1 MQETQQTQV
10 WSLSWEDSL
19 KDKMATHSSIL
30 AWKIP
35 WTEEPGRP
43 QSMGSQKVRHDWATK
58 QARLK
63 KKKCTRRQ
71 SSVGLTRLY
80 STPGG
85 GWKVLTDSPMKTH
98 VQQGQRQPFKEQVR
112 PHTEEG
118 GVHAGQ
124 ARTLNPLYN
133 FSAAQSHPAMS
144 PGLTLAGAI
153 ASKEEEARRIDPTT
167 SKQPA
172 LQT

>member
-1 MQETQQTQV
+1 MDRGAWQATIHGVTKSQTR
-10 WSLSWEDSL
+10 LSN
-19 KDKMATHSSIL
+19 
-30 AWKIP
+30 
-35 WTEEPGRP
+35 R
-43 QSMGSQKVRHDWATK
+43 
-58 QARLK
+58 ARSLK
-63 KKKCTRRQ
+63 KKKSTRRQ

-98 VQQGQRQPFKEQVR
+98 VQQGQRQPFREQVR

-124 ARTLNPLYN
+124 ARTLNPLHN